1 MKKKFILFL
10 NGEYKKED
18 IEYYKD
24 LIVDK
29 TSVAVDGGYDFFVQ
43 ADIAPDYI
51 IGDMDSIDAME
62 DSISDDIAVFEFPK
76 DKDLTDGHAALD
88 FCMKEDFSLI
98 EVVMPNIGEPDH
110 FIGNILLLFH
120 KDVKKKIREKREIV
134 FLSRDYEYR
143 ILDNSKLEI
152 LDAAGDSFS
161 IMPISKSIM
170 LFLEGTKYDVKNL
183 KVDLGETRALR
194 NKIVTNEMMVKISG
208 EAIFIR
214 KKNSLMK

>member
-10 NGEYKKED
+10 NGVYNKED
-18 IEYYKD
+18 IEYFKN
-24 LIVDK
+24 LIEGK

-51 IGDMDSIDAME
+51 IGDMDSIDLIE
-62 DSISDDIAVFEFPK
+62 DSIADDIAVFEFPK

-88 FCMKEDFSLI
+88 FCMKEDFSSI

-120 KDVKKKIREKREIV
+120 KDVKKKIREKRDII

-143 ILDNSKLEI
+143 ILDNSKLEL
-152 LDAAGDSFS
+152 LDAAGDTFS

-170 LFLEGTKYDVKNL
+170 LFCEGTKYDVKNL
-183 KVDLGETRALR
+183 KVDLGDTRGLR
-194 NKIVTNEMMVKISG
+194 NKIVTNEMMIKISG

-214 KKNSLMK
+214 KRNSLNN